1 MSAFIARQPAFNDLV
16 TAISAPAQAWLSR
29 DGDMRS
35 GVEGIYHGD
44 IRVLSGFVVTVD
56 GESPQTLAV
65 DTTSAARAVFTG
77 LARAIDTVDPDPKV
91 RIDRTV
97 EIGCG
102 RAVLTI
108 TLTNG
113 NDVTV
118 TGRMRVAL
126 ACDMASMDAVKNGH
140 PTDSLAASI
149 VNTAAGQ
156 AVQWKADDALAR
168 LAAADSDIIDV
179 SSNTVALGW
188 SIELAAHQA
197 RTIQLTLEIEDTGSV
212 VGPGATDLWT
222 VPNFVPTDARLD
234 CLIERSLN
242 DLSSLVMTSRFSPGD
257 SFLAAGAPWYF
268 TLFGRDSLWAA
279 RMMLPLGTKLAEGT
293 LRTLAALQGS
303 ATEVSTAEQP
313 GKIAHEVRRTS
324 FHLDEGPRLPP
335 IYYGTIDATPL
346 WIVLLH
352 DAWAAGMSFD
362 IVAELAP
369 NLRAALL
376 WIRDHA
382 DPDGDGFL
390 EYIDESGHG
399 LANQG
404 WKDSSDSVQFRTGE
418 LANGP
423 IALVEVQ
430 AYAFEAAVKAAVL
443 LAALGAEDEA
453 QEWREWASRMQ
464 QRFRESFWLE
474 DELGPYLALALDRD
488 KNLVDAV
495 ASNMGHVLGTGILS
509 AEESAIVAQRLVHPT
524 MSSGYGLR
532 TLSSE
537 SAGYWPW
544 KYHGGS
550 VWPHDT
556 AIAIR
561 GMAIDG
567 QNAAAAELAAGI
579 LAAAESFDYR
589 LPELYSGQERTPGTA
604 AIPYPASCYPQAWSA
619 AAAIC
624 IADSL
629 SQRSAP

>member
-1 MSAFIARQPAFNDLV
+1 MSGFVARQPALNDLV
-16 TAISAPAQAWLSR
+16 TAISAPTQAWLSR
-29 DGDMRS
+29 DGEMRA
-35 GVEGIYHGD
+35 GAEGLYHGD
-44 IRVLSGFVVTVD
+44 VRVLSGFVVTVD
-56 GESPQTLAV
+56 GEAPLTLAV
-65 DTTSAARAVFTG
+65 DTRAASRAVFTG
-77 LARAIDTVDPDPKV
+77 VARAIDTGDADPKV
-91 RIDRTV
+91 RIDRAV

-102 RAVLTI
+102 RAVLMI
-108 TLTNG
+108 TLDNG
-113 NDVTV
+113 NDVAV
-118 TGRMRVAL
+118 AGQLRVAL
-126 ACDMASMDAVKNGH
+126 ECDMASMDAVKNGH
-140 PTDSLAASI
+140 PTQPAAPSI
-149 VNTAAGQ
+149 MEAPTGYGI
-156 AVQWKADDALAR
+156 QWATDDAQVR
-168 LAAADSDIIDV
+168 LFATDSETLDA
-179 SSNTVALGW
+179 SSNTVELGW
-188 SIELAAHQA
+188 SIELDAHAA
-197 RTIQLTLEIEDTGSV
+197 RTIRLTVEVDDARSV
-212 VGPGATDLWT
+212 VGPGVADLWGK
-222 VPNFVPTDARLD
+222 PEFAHTDARLD
-234 CLIERSLN
+234 RLIERSLN
-242 DLSSLVMTSRFSPGD
+242 DLASLVMTSRFSPQD
-257 SFLAAGAPWYF
+257 CFLAAGAPWYF

-303 ATEVSTAEQP
+303 VTVVSTAEQP
-313 GKIAHEVRRTS
+313 GKIPHEVRRTT
-324 FHLDEGPRLPP
+324 FRLDEGPRLPP
-335 IYYGTIDATPL
+335 IYYGTTDATPL

-352 DAWAAGMSFD
+352 DAWAAGMTSD

-369 NLRAALL
+369 NLRAALS

-404 WKDSSDSVQFRTGE
+404 WKDSSDSIQFKTGE

-430 AYAFEAAVKAAVL
+430 AYAFEAAVKGAIL
-443 LAALGAEDEA
+443 LDALGADEEA
-453 QEWREWASRMQ
+453 QEWRLWAERMK

-474 DELGPYLALALDRD
+474 DDLGPYLGLALDRD

-509 AEESAIVAQRLVHPT
+509 PEESAIVAERLVHPT

-532 TLSSE
+532 TLASD

-567 QNAAAAELAAGI
+567 HASEAAHLASGI
-579 LAAAESFDYR
+579 LAAAESFHFR
-589 LPELYSGQERTPGTA
+589 LPELYSGEERKAGSA
-604 AIPYPASCYPQAWSA
+604 AIPYPASCHPQAWSA
-619 AAAIC
+619 AAAIS

-629 SQRSAP
+629 SQPGTQ